1 MTKKQGK
8 KVGKTKEKPKKE
20 NKKLVK
26 GKNAK
31 SKSIKKKELSK
42 KPLPKKQT
50 KKEKSPNPRIVTF
63 ACNWC
68 SYAGADLAG
77 VSRFQ
82 YPPTLRLIRVMCA
95 GRITPTFVFDAFSE
109 GADGV
114 IVSGCHFEDCHYIS
128 GSRKAE
134 KVVDIT
140 RKLMRLLGMDERRL
154 RFELIS
160 AAEGQK
166 FASVAKEFT
175 EDIKKLNEKKHSKKK

>member
-1 MTKKQGK
+1 MR
-8 KVGKTKEKPKKE
+8 
-20 NKKLVK
+20 
-26 GKNAK
+26 
-31 SKSIKKKELSK
+31 KKKATKTRSK
-42 KPLPKKQT
+42 KPVVKNKAT
-50 KKEKSPNPRIVTF
+50 KKKISRSGKEWLPRIVTF

-77 VSRFQ
+77 VSRLQ
-82 YPPTLRLIRVMCA
+82 YPATQRIIRVMCS
-95 GRITPTFVFDAFSE
+95 GRITPTFVLDAFIS

-134 KVVDIT
+134 NMIETTK
-140 RKLMRLLGMDERRL
+140 RLMHLLGMDERRL

-166 FASVAKEFT
+166 FASVAREFT
-175 EDIKKLNEKKHSKKK
+175 QQIQSIMKEKIGKK

>member
-1 MTKKQGK
+1 MGK
-8 KVGKTKEKPKKE
+8 KESKKT
-20 NKKLVK
+20 
-26 GKNAK
+26 
-31 SKSIKKKELSK
+31 IKKPVSRKTPAKKK
-42 KPLPKKQT
+42 KPAKKAAKART
-50 KKEKSPNPRIVTF
+50 PRIIMF

-77 VSRFQ
+77 VSRLQ
-82 YPPTLRLIRVMCA
+82 YPATQRIIRVMCS
-95 GRITPTFVFDAFSE
+95 GRITPTFILDALTG

-134 KVVDIT
+134 KVIEET
-140 RKLMRLLGMDERRL
+140 RELMELLGMDRRRL

-166 FASVAKEFT
+166 FAAVAKEFT
-175 EDIKKLNEKKHSKKK
+175 DQIRKMNTEKHGKKKQR

>member
-1 MTKKQGK
+1 MSKN
-8 KVGKTKEKPKKE
+8 KVSKTSKMKKEKK
-20 NKKLVK
+20 NVVIVK
-26 GKNAK
+26 QDK
-31 SKSIKKKELSK
+31 SKLIKKKASKERIHAGKLTKQEKSK
-42 KPLPKKQT
+42 K
-50 KKEKSPNPRIVTF
+50 PRIVTF

-82 YPPTLRLIRVMCA
+82 YPPSLRLIRVMCA
-95 GRITPTFVFDAFSE
+95 GRITPTFVLDAFSE

-128 GSRKAE
+128 GSKKAE
-134 KVVDIT
+134 KVVNLT
-140 RKLMRLLGMDERRL
+140 RKLMHLLGMDERRL

-166 FASVAKEFT
+166 FATVAREFT
-175 EDIKKLNEKKHSKKK
+175 EEIKKLNEKKHCKKK

>member
-1 MTKKQGK
+1 MKKK
-8 KVGKTKEKPKKE
+8 KT
-20 NKKLVK
+20 
-26 GKNAK
+26 NAK
-31 SKSIKKKELSK
+31 ITKAKATKAKKIKKK
-42 KPLPKKQT
+42 T
-50 KKEKSPNPRIVTF
+50 KKLQYPKIITF

-82 YPPTLRLIRVMCA
+82 YPPSLRLIRVMCA
-95 GRITPTFVFDAFSE
+95 GRITPTFILDALTD

-114 IVSGCHFEDCHYIS
+114 VVSGCHFEDCHYIS

-134 KVVDIT
+134 KVVETT
-140 RKLMRLLGMDERRL
+140 RKLMHLLGMDGRRL

-166 FASVAKEFT
+166 FATVAREFT
-175 EDIKKLNEKKHSKKK
+175 EEIMNLKKEKYGKK

>member
-1 MTKKQGK
+1 M
-8 KVGKTKEKPKKE
+8 
-20 NKKLVK
+20 
-26 GKNAK
+26 
-31 SKSIKKKELSK
+31 
-42 KPLPKKQT
+42 
-50 KKEKSPNPRIVTF
+50 F

-77 VSRFQ
+77 VSRLQ
-82 YPPTLRLIRVMCA
+82 YPATQRIIRVMCS
-95 GRITPTFVFDAFSE
+95 GRITPTFILDALTG

-134 KVVDIT
+134 KVIEET
-140 RKLMRLLGMDERRL
+140 RELMELLGMDRRRL

-166 FASVAKEFT
+166 FAAVAKEFT
-175 EDIKKLNEKKHSKKK
+175 DQIRKMNTEKHGKKKQR

>member
-1 MTKKQGK
+1 MVKKDVK
-8 KVGKTKEKPKKE
+8 KKKTSKAKTKPSKAKTTMAIRGRKPE
-20 NKKLVK
+20 Y
-26 GKNAK
+26 
-31 SKSIKKKELSK
+31 
-42 KPLPKKQT
+42 PK
-50 KKEKSPNPRIVTF
+50 IITF

-82 YPPTLRLIRVMCA
+82 YPPSLRVIRVMCA
-95 GRITPTFVFDAFSE
+95 GRITPAFILDALTS

-134 KVVDIT
+134 KIIKT
-140 RKLMRLLGMDERRL
+140 TKKLMHLLGMDERRL

-166 FASVAKEFT
+166 FATVAREFT
-175 EDIKKLNEKKHSKKK
+175 KEIQDITIKNNGEK

>member
-1 MTKKQGK
+1 MTEKKSK
-8 KVGKTKEKPKKE
+8 KKMPKPG
-20 NKKLVK
+20 VK
-26 GKNAK
+26 AK
-31 SKSIKKKELSK
+31 SKPKTKPKAIPKKSQK
-42 KPLPKKQT
+42 KPAKKAAKPQ
-50 KKEKSPNPRIVTF
+50 KARLPRIIMF

-77 VSRFQ
+77 VSRLQ
-82 YPPTLRLIRVMCA
+82 YPPTQRIIRVMCS
-95 GRITPTFVFDAFSE
+95 GRITPAFVLDALTG

-134 KVVDIT
+134 KVIEET
-140 RKLMRLLGMDERRL
+140 KKLMHLLGIDQRRL

-166 FASVAKEFT
+166 FAEVAREFT
-175 EDIKKLNEKKHSKKK
+175 AQINTLNNEKHSKKQ

>member
-1 MTKKQGK
+1 MAKKKATKKKTSPKAK
-8 KVGKTKEKPKKE
+8 KAAPARKTPKKKAKTVSRKTA
-20 NKKLVK
+20 KKT
-26 GKNAK
+26 
-31 SKSIKKKELSK
+31 ESK
-42 KPLPKKQT
+42 KRDAL
-50 KKEKSPNPRIVTF
+50 PRIIMF

-77 VSRFQ
+77 VSRMQ
-82 YPPTLRLIRVMCA
+82 YPATQRIIRVMCS
-95 GRITPTFVFDAFSE
+95 GRITPTFILDALTG

-134 KVVDIT
+134 KVIEET
-140 RKLMRLLGMDERRL
+140 RELMHLLGMDTRRL

-166 FASVAKEFT
+166 FATVAKEFT
-175 EDIKKLNEKKHSKKK
+175 EEIQALNREHDKKR

>member
-1 MTKKQGK
+1 MKKKKVEKKTVKPKGNKESKKSKKTIATKKKAAKGN
-8 KVGKTKEKPKKE
+8 VA
-20 NKKLVK
+20 KL
-26 GKNAK
+26 
-31 SKSIKKKELSK
+31 
-42 KPLPKKQT
+42 
-50 KKEKSPNPRIVTF
+50 PRIVTF

-82 YPPTLRLIRVMCA
+82 YPASLRLIRVMCA
-95 GRITPTFVFDAFSE
+95 GRITPTFVLDAFSE

-134 KVVDIT
+134 KWVELT
-140 RKLMRLLGMDERRL
+140 RKLMHLLGMDGRRL

-166 FASVAKEFT
+166 FAAVAKEFT
-175 EDIKKLNEKKHSKKK
+175 EQIKKLNEQKKGKK

>member
-1 MTKKQGK
+1 MAKKKSSKKTEKKQ
-8 KVGKTKEKPKKE
+8 KPKKE
-20 NKKLVK
+20 GKK
-26 GKNAK
+26 AA
-31 SKSIKKKELSK
+31 EM
-42 KPLPKKQT
+42 
-50 KKEKSPNPRIVTF
+50 EAPRIVMF

-77 VSRFQ
+77 VSRLQ
-82 YPPTLRLIRVMCA
+82 YPPTQRIIRVMCS
-95 GRITPTFVFDAFSE
+95 GRITPAFILDALTS

-134 KVVDIT
+134 KVIEET
-140 RKLMRLLGMDERRL
+140 KELMDLLGMDKRRL

-166 FASVAKEFT
+166 FAAVAKEFT
-175 EDIKKLNEKKHSKKK
+175 DEIRKLNREHGKKE